1 MSLPARRTSRTTLA
15 ITATLPLLLATAGWS
30 QGLPP
35 IQREFSNASPA
46 LPLEFRPE
54 IRGFHDPYDYV
65 RPGLA
70 TFEWKDDY
78 WKGSQVPNRAS
89 ARCPG

>member
-1 MSLPARRTSRTTLA
+1 MTHSDNFNIGASMYYLKA
-15 ITATLPLLLATAGWS
+15 
-30 QGLPP
+30 
-35 IQREFSNASPA
+35 IQREFNNASPA
-46 LPLEFRPE
+46 LPVALRPE

-89 ARCPG
+89 AHCPG